1 MVETT
6 MVETRMADQSIAET
20 FASPK
25 TGVSQRDVVRF
36 CLMLIVLAALVALPF
51 AARALDAANL
61 TTLATR
67 IVIFAIAAAS
77 LNLALGVGGMVSFGH
92 AAFFG
97 IGGYVVGILYQHFV
111 SDEPL
116 FGFISGT
123 NQLVI
128 TAAAAIL
135 VSGLAAALFGALS
148 LRTSG
153 VQFIMITL
161 AFAQMLFF
169 LFVSLKAYGGDDG
182 LIVRRRNVL
191 FGLDTRDDATF
202 YFICLAVAVAFF
214 ALLHRIM
221 RSRFGLVLG
230 GIRQNERRMAS
241 IGIPVY
247 SCQLVA
253 FVISGMGCG
262 LAGALMASFA
272 RFVSPDMV
280 KGMQSGELM
289 IMVILGG
296 AGTLFGPAL
305 GAALWIILET
315 SLAAWTEHWQ
325 FVLGPVIIL
334 IILFFRGGL
343 QGILTMIRGIA
354 HG

>member
-1 MVETT
+1 
-6 MVETRMADQSIAET
+6 MAEQFTAES
-20 FASPK
+20 FAGQK
-25 TGVSQRDVVRF
+25 AGVSRRDGMQVG
-36 CLMLIVLAALVALPF
+36 IVLVVLALLVALPF
-51 AARALDAANL
+51 AARALDTANFI
-61 TTLATR
+61 TLATR

-111 SDEPL
+111 SDDPL
-116 FGFISGT
+116 FGFISGS
-123 NQLVI
+123 NQLIV

-135 VSGLAAALFGALS
+135 VSGFVAALFGALS

-191 FGLDTRDDATF
+191 PGLDTRDDTTF
-202 YFICLAVAVAFF
+202 YFICLAIAVVFF
-214 ALLHRIM
+214 ALLNRIM

-241 IGIPVY
+241 IGIPTY
-247 SCQLVA
+247 SYQLAA

-262 LAGALMASFA
+262 LAGALMANFS
-272 RFVSPDMV
+272 RFVSPDMLHW
-280 KGMQSGELM
+280 MQSGELM

-305 GAALWIILET
+305 GAALWILLES

-343 QGILTMIRGIA
+343 QGILTMIRGSA